1 METCVNLTD
10 IEQKETTSTSK
21 VEQQMGYKSCL
32 FSMLIEIWVE
42 GKCVVRKIMH
52 MQRR

>member
-1 METCVNLTD
+1 METCVNLMD

-32 FSMLIEIWVE
+32 FTSMLII
-42 GKCVVRKIMH
+42 
-52 MQRR
+52 